1 MNLVH
6 FIVLNKDGQV
16 TWNTMFRTLFLVGV
30 SSYDTILVCA
40 YYLTLTVLKVSIS
53 KISFILQLYK
63 LESFTS
69 MKCSLPSNQYIRRW
83 SKSTVNPLGQN
94 IWLLTITFLV
104 AGSPFI
110 PARSILGTS
119 PQSVQNTKLK
129 IHDMALNIFKFRA
142 KRNNTFNYKT
152 HSWL

>member
-1 MNLVH
+1 
-6 FIVLNKDGQV
+6 
-16 TWNTMFRTLFLVGV
+16 
-30 SSYDTILVCA
+30 
-40 YYLTLTVLKVSIS
+40 
-53 KISFILQLYK
+53 
-63 LESFTS
+63 

-129 IHDMALNIFKFRA
+129 IHDVVLNKFKFRA
-142 KRNNTFNYKT
+142 KRNNTFNYYKT